1 MNIDIRD
8 AASVLALVA
17 STLVSGILY
26 AGNAA
31 ANDTDHARASRNY
44 DTYCVQCHG
53 INRNGR
59 GINSRDMSVQ
69 PRDHTDAKGMG
80 DIPENEIIRVIKE
93 GGLAVNKSV
102 LMPSWGNVM
111 SDTEIREMAAYL
123 RHVCKCGSNNKTGD

>member
-1 MNIDIRD
+1 MNMNIRQLGSVFSL
-8 AASVLALVA
+8 AGLLLAS
-17 STLVSGILY
+17 GFMI

-31 ANDTDHARASRNY
+31 GADENYSKAAVRNY

-69 PRDHTDAKGMG
+69 PRDHSDAKGMG
-80 DIPENEIIRVIKE
+80 DIPDEEIFRVIKE

-102 LMPSWGNVM
+102 LMPAWGNVM
-111 SDTEIREMAAYL
+111 NDDEIKELVAYL
-123 RHVCKCGSNNKTGD
+123 RHVCNCGKSN

>member
-1 MNIDIRD
+1 MNMNIAY
-8 AASVLALVA
+8 AASAGLLAA
-17 STLVSGILY
+17 STLAAGLLF

-31 ANDTDHARASRNY
+31 ADAQFAKAARNY

-69 PRDHTDAKGMG
+69 PKDHTDAKGMG
-80 DIPENEIIRVIKE
+80 GIPDEEIFQVIKK

-102 LMPSWGNVM
+102 LMPAWGDVM
-111 SDTEIREMAAYL
+111 SDTEIREMVAYL
-123 RHVCKCGSNNKTGD
+123 HHLCKCGASK

>member
-1 MNIDIRD
+1 MMTNSRQL
-8 AASVLALVA
+8 ASAFSLAGLALA
-17 STLVSGILY
+17 SCFMLP
-26 AGNAA
+26 ANAA
-31 ANDTDHARASRNY
+31 AADEPHARAARNY
-44 DTYCVQCHG
+44 DTYCAQCHG

-80 DIPENEIIRVIKE
+80 DIPENEILKVIKE

-102 LMPSWGNVM
+102 LMPAWGNVM

-123 RHVCKCGSNNKTGD
+123 RHVCNCGSGK

>member
-1 MNIDIRD
+1 MMTNSRQL
-8 AASVLALVA
+8 ASAFSLAGLALA
-17 STLVSGILY
+17 SCFMLP
-26 AGNAA
+26 ANAA
-31 ANDTDHARASRNY
+31 AANEQYAKAARNY
-44 DTYCVQCHG
+44 DYCAQCHG

-80 DIPENEIIRVIKE
+80 DIPENEILKVIKE

-102 LMPSWGNVM
+102 LMPAWGNVM

-123 RHVCKCGSNNKTGD
+123 RHVCNCGSGK

>member
-1 MNIDIRD
+1 MKPTIRQRMS
-8 AASVLALVA
+8 AFFPAGLLLASAFTA
-17 STLVSGILY
+17 

-31 ANDTDHARASRNY
+31 AADEQYSQRAIRNY

-80 DIPENEIIRVIKE
+80 DIPENETIRVIKE

-102 LMPSWGNVM
+102 LMPAWGNVM

-123 RHVCKCGSNNKTGD
+123 RHVCKCGSNN